1 MLSGKRNSCVYGTQ
15 TTYLF
20 AYYIG
25 YTVIRYLIWSRGA
38 KVWWQ
43 DFSAITEGSLAMSL
57 CIPRSILPSSHNTL
71 DTPFLIII
79 FITLFACL
87 NCLSEPHSLAC
98 LHGRHSYA
106 RVESCPKR
114 GELRKYQLKHDSTP
128 SHIVR
133 SLKVHNP
140 GCRRR
145 RKAMEGSFLVCARN
159 ALILPRIGLINSPLI
174 MSKLSRFYLIPTCRL
189 KRRRHTDC
197 VCQCRQ
203 RSPNS
208 RSGRKKIPL
217 SWSVCRPPPVLL
229 MVPTLGWMCPLCAGS
244 RGDGDC
250 YGFVFIRFMNRAKAG
265 TVMTALRCRKIPLFY
280 KSSLNVSKDCK
291 RARNGGGKD
300 IFIVAFY
307 SHTKHTMFLEG
318 CLICRIWA
326 PLSNIYPDLFFF
338 IFSLQ

>member
-1 MLSGKRNSCVYGTQ
+1 MFSGKRNSHVYGTQ

-20 AYYIG
+20 AYYTG
-25 YTVIRYLIWSRGA
+25 YTVIRSLIWSRGA
-38 KVWWQ
+38 KVWRQ
-43 DFSAITEGSLAMSL
+43 GFSAITKGSLPMSL
-57 CIPRSILPSSHNTL
+57 CIPRSILPSSHNTF

-114 GELRKYQLKHDSTP
+114 GELEKYQLKRDSTP

-140 GCRRR
+140 GCRWR
-145 RKAMEGSFLVCARN
+145 RKAMKGSFLVCARN
-159 ALILPRIGLINSPLI
+159 ALILPRIRLINSPLI

-197 VCQCRQ
+197 VCQCLQ

-208 RSGRKKIPL
+208 RSGWEKNSFKLKCVSPP
-217 SWSVCRPPPVLL
+217 SSPPHGAHFGMNVSSVCRQQGRRRLL
-229 MVPTLGWMCPLCAGS
+229 WVCV
-244 RGDGDC
+244 
-250 YGFVFIRFMNRAKAG
+250 Y
-265 TVMTALRCRKIPLFY
+265 KI
-280 KSSLNVSKDCK
+280 
-291 RARNGGGKD
+291 
-300 IFIVAFY
+300 
-307 SHTKHTMFLEG
+307 HE
-318 CLICRIWA
+318 
-326 PLSNIYPDLFFF
+326 
-338 IFSLQ
+338 